1 MAGQR
6 TVEEE
11 IARAMEIGRDRAAV
25 RVEVTRAA
33 LPGAPP
39 PPGRPTDGFAVGG
52 FDRSPSA
59 RPPSAY
65 DEVDRAR
72 LENADGSPAG
82 VRGTPAG
89 TAPTAVV
96 GDEFVPE
103 EEETGAEWR
112 DGATQGDHLMMAKA
126 KRQQSRTPT
135 RRSSLQNRPPR
146 REPSPPAWRPLKPS
160 TPAPAAWR
168 RRRTC
173 APGRQHAPRRRR
185 GARRSIVAG
194 GQRAVAAQHVG
205 APAWRAP
212 RRPPARRARRR
223 TRAAGGSCS
232 DAAARRTP
240 PQAPPP
246 ARAATPPPAR
256 AATPPHVTGA
266 RRDAASRVADADAGT
281 QAGRPVSPA
290 SAAVLPRRRRAR
302 EGVVTARCS
311 PLAVRPAFLPS
322 PLAVP
327 ARAAPITPGAP
338 GGARR

>member
-25 RVEVTRAA
+25 RVEATRAA

-96 GDEFVPE
+96 ADEFVPE
-103 EEETGAEWR
+103 EEERSAEWR

-135 RRSSLQNRPPR
+135 PTQQIAAESAAAA
-146 REPSPPAWRPLKPS
+146 EPSPPAWRPLKPS
-160 TPAPAAWR
+160 TPAPAA
-168 RRRTC
+168 
-173 APGRQHAPRRRR
+173 
-185 GARRSIVAG
+185 VAS
-194 GQRAVAAQHVG
+194 
-205 APAWRAP
+205 
-212 RRPPARRARRR
+212 PPSKR
-223 TRAAGGSCS
+223 
-232 DAAARRTP
+232 
-240 PQAPPP
+240 
-246 ARAATPPPAR
+246 
-256 AATPPHVTGA
+256 
-266 RRDAASRVADADAGT
+266 
-281 QAGRPVSPA
+281 
-290 SAAVLPRRRRAR
+290 
-302 EGVVTARCS
+302 
-311 PLAVRPAFLPS
+311 
-322 PLAVP
+322 
-327 ARAAPITPGAP
+327 
-338 GGARR
+338 

>member
-25 RVEVTRAA
+25 RVEATRAA

-96 GDEFVPE
+96 ADEFVPE
-103 EEETGAEWR
+103 EEERSAEWR

-126 KRQQSRTPT
+126 KRQS
-135 RRSSLQNRPPR
+135 
-146 REPSPPAWRPLKPS
+146 
-160 TPAPAAWR
+160 
-168 RRRTC
+168 
-173 APGRQHAPRRRR
+173 
-185 GARRSIVAG
+185 
-194 GQRAVAAQHVG
+194 
-205 APAWRAP
+205 
-212 RRPPARRARRR
+212 
-223 TRAAGGSCS
+223 
-232 DAAARRTP
+232 
-240 PQAPPP
+240 
-246 ARAATPPPAR
+246 
-256 AATPPHVTGA
+256 
-266 RRDAASRVADADAGT
+266 
-281 QAGRPVSPA
+281 
-290 SAAVLPRRRRAR
+290 
-302 EGVVTARCS
+302 
-311 PLAVRPAFLPS
+311 
-322 PLAVP
+322 
-327 ARAAPITPGAP
+327 
-338 GGARR
+338 GGAKEFASLGIGM

>member
-25 RVEVTRAA
+25 RVEATRAA

-103 EEETGAEWR
+103 E
-112 DGATQGDHLMMAKA
+112 
-126 KRQQSRTPT
+126 
-135 RRSSLQNRPPR
+135 
-146 REPSPPAWRPLKPS
+146 
-160 TPAPAAWR
+160 
-168 RRRTC
+168 
-173 APGRQHAPRRRR
+173 
-185 GARRSIVAG
+185 
-194 GQRAVAAQHVG
+194 
-205 APAWRAP
+205 
-212 RRPPARRARRR
+212 
-223 TRAAGGSCS
+223 
-232 DAAARRTP
+232 
-240 PQAPPP
+240 
-246 ARAATPPPAR
+246 
-256 AATPPHVTGA
+256 
-266 RRDAASRVADADAGT
+266 
-281 QAGRPVSPA
+281 
-290 SAAVLPRRRRAR
+290 
-302 EGVVTARCS
+302 
-311 PLAVRPAFLPS
+311 
-322 PLAVP
+322 
-327 ARAAPITPGAP
+327 
-338 GGARR
+338 